1 MMMQIKWLQ
10 RQMKEINLFPEPST
24 SIEMQQRKR
33 ENRLIQNNVTG
44 DVNMTRLNIKTL
56 IAFVEI
62 TIPKKAHCLDRNSSL
77 CLL

>member
-10 RQMKEINLFPEPST
+10 RQRKEINLFPEPST

-44 DVNMTRLNIKTL
+44 DLDMTRLNIKTL
-56 IAFVEI
+56 IAFGDYY
-62 TIPKKAHCLDRNSSL
+62 T
-77 CLL
+77 